1 MCLSFDY
8 VARFFSMRWSLA
20 GKFNFSEFLNR
31 FGLELDLIVNFSVIV
46 NVEFIQRFIFLVWS
60 RLLLLFEF
68 VTIADE
74 IALIQR
80 NLIFDYINQ
89 LKCQIE
95 IIVIWW
101 NIRISHS
108 VTSLSQ
114 ISALFFNK

>member
-31 FGLELDLIVNFSVIV
+31 FGLELDLIVNFSAIV
-46 NVEFIQRFIFLVWS
+46 NVEFIQRFIVWS
-60 RLLLLFEF
+60 QLLLLFEF

-95 IIVIWW
+95 IIVI
-101 NIRISHS
+101 
-108 VTSLSQ
+108 
-114 ISALFFNK
+114 

>member
-31 FGLELDLIVNFSVIV
+31 FGLELDLIVNFSAIV
-46 NVEFIQRFIFLVWS
+46 NVEFIQRFIVWS
-60 RLLLLFEF
+60 QLLLLFEF

-80 NLIFDYINQ
+80 NLIFDYIN
-89 LKCQIE
+89 
-95 IIVIWW
+95 
-101 NIRISHS
+101 
-108 VTSLSQ
+108 
-114 ISALFFNK
+114 